1 MKKAKILVRYAGREQ
16 SLRAWAADNGAE
28 SNYSSVLK
36 RWHAGVRD
44 PDQLL
49 MGMKM
54 PPKPLKEEE
63 RIYLQETRM
72 ARQGMSNEWKIAC
85 DLIGWPR
92 SRANDLKEAMG

>member
-49 MGMKM
+49 MGEAPQRGRTHL
-54 PPKPLKEEE
+54 PPGDPHGQAGDAKRVEDRLRPDRLA
-63 RIYLQETRM
+63 QE
-72 ARQGMSNEWKIAC
+72 QGQ
-85 DLIGWPR
+85 
-92 SRANDLKEAMG
+92 